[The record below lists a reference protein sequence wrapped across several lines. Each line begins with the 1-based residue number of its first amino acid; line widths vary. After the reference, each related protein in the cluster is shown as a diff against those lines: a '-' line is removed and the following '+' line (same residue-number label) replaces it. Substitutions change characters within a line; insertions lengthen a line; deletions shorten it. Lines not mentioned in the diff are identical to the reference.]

1 MIIQIF
7 YVVFLLY
14 IWFDTDGFIE
24 YSKLFRLDKKFKID
38 LWIEYRELN
47 PKMNYLSYIR
57 LKHSNFFTRLISCK
71 PCLCFWI
78 VFLICLIFGNFL
90 SFPIIYIMSYL
101 IYNLICKLIK

>member
-14 IWFDTDGFIE
+14 MWFDTDGFIE
-24 YSKLFRLDKKFKID
+24 YSKLFRLDRRFKINM
-38 LWIEYRELN
+38 WMEYREIN
-47 PKMNYLSYIR
+47 PKMNYLSYLR

-71 PCLCFWI
+71 QCLCFWL
-78 VFLICLIFGNFL
+78 VLLFCMIFGNFVY
-90 SFPIIYIMSYL
+90 FPIIYMMSYL

>member
-24 YSKLFRLDKKFKID
+24 YSKLFRLDKRFKID

-57 LKHSNFFTRLISCK
+57 LKHSSFFTRLISCK
-71 PCLCFWI
+71 PCLCFWL
-78 VFLICLIFGNFL
+78 VLLVSLIFGNFL
-90 SFPIIYIMSYL
+90 LFPIIYMMSYL